1 MVWIYCFRKRH
12 YSGRHTA
19 TLTLALVFYN
29 VWLKLLGTSL
39 EIHSPTKDTINPA
52 YHTITDDHFKKPV
65 EEPTSQYEEVII
77 HSEVKMTPNPAYAV
91 PWFILHCCYVG
102 NHCSN

>member
-1 MVWIYCFRKRH
+1 MII
-12 YSGRHTA
+12 T
-19 TLTLALVFYN
+19 
-29 VWLKLLGTSL
+29 LLGTSL

-77 HSEVKMTPNPAYAV
+77 PSEVKMTPNPAYAV
-91 PWFILHCCYVG
+91 P
-102 NHCSN
+102 